1 MFRVIASIIV
11 ITCIAMVSYLSQTRG
26 KSGVDPNS
34 SMTSSTSPPRIFN
47 D

>member
-11 ITCIAMVSYLSQTRG
+11 ITCIALVAYLSQ
-26 KSGVDPNS
+26 SPVAPPHS
-34 SMTSSTSPPRIFN
+34 SMTSSTSPQRKFH

>member
-11 ITCIAMVSYLSQTRG
+11 ITCIALVAYLSQ
-26 KSGVDPNS
+26 SPVDHPNS
-34 SMTSSTSPPRIFN
+34 SMTTSPPRQFN